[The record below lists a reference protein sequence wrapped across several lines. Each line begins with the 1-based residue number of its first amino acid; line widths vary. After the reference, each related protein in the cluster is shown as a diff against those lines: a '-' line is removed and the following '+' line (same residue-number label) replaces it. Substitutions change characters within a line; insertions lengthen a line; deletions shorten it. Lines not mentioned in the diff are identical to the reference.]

1 MLDPTGI
8 FDLINTSLIFWEIV
22 TFAILLFL
30 LIKYVYP
37 PIRDMIQTRQARIE
51 EAIDEAQKTRA
62 EAKELLDEYRRQL
75 EEARGESRRILDES
89 RKQAEAQRARTKEEA
104 REEGDRIIQR
114 AREEID
120 RERESTIREI
130 RGEVADM
137 VVTAS
142 SRVINKQL
150 DRNEHD
156 RLIQESLDNLEESQK
171 NGGSRGGAKS
181 EAGSGVGSG
190 NA

>member
-22 TFAILLFL
+22 TFAIVLFL
-30 LIKYVYP
+30 LTRYVYP
-37 PIRDMIQTRQARIE
+37 PIRDMIQARQSRIE
-51 EAIDEAQKTRA
+51 EAIDEAQKTRS

-137 VVTAS
+137 VVSAS
-142 SRVINKQL
+142 SRVINQKL
-150 DRNEHD
+150 ERGDHD
-156 RLIQESLDNLEESQK
+156 RLIEESLDNLEAAQK
-171 NGGSRGGAKS
+171 NGGSR
-181 EAGSGVGSG
+181 AGSRI
-190 NA
+190 A

>member
-8 FDLINTSLIFWEIV
+8 FDLVNTSLIFWEIV

-89 RKQAEAQRARTKEEA
+89 RKQAEAQRTRTKEEA

-142 SRVINKQL
+142 SRVINQKL
-150 DRNEHD
+150 DGNDHD
-156 RLIQESLDNLEESQK
+156 RLIQESLDNLEASQS
-171 NGGSRGGAKS
+171 NGGAKS

-190 NA
+190 SA

>member
-8 FDLINTSLIFWEIV
+8 FDLVNTSLIFWEIV
-22 TFAILLFL
+22 TFAILLVL

-37 PIRDMIQTRQARIE
+37 PIREQIQNRQQLIE
-51 EAIDEAQKTRA
+51 GAIDEAQKTRS

-89 RKQAEAQRARTKEEA
+89 RKQAEAQRTRTKEEA

-142 SRVINKQL
+142 SRVINQKL
-150 DRNEHD
+150 DGNDHD
-156 RLIQESLDNLEESQK
+156 RLIQESLDNLEAAQS
-171 NGGSRGGAKS
+171 NGGARS
-181 EAGSGVGSG
+181 ETGSGVGGG